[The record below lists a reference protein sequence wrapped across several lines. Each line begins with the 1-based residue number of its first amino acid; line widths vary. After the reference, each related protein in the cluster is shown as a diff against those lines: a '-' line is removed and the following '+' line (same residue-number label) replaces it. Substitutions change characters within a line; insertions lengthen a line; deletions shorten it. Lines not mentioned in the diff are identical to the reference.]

1 MEIRDHYNR
10 RLQALKNE
18 RESFIP
24 HYKELSEFVRPR
36 RGRFFVEDRNK
47 GDKRYQSII
56 NSRATRAHK
65 ICTAGMIAGT
75 MSPARPWFSLETI
88 DPDLMEN
95 RGVKDWLFS
104 VEQRI
109 RSVLNESN
117 FYSMAPIMMGEMVL
131 FGTGCM
137 SHVEDFNDVA
147 RFYTHT
153 AGSYMISQNEK
164 MEVDTLYREFEWS
177 VKQIVDAFGIENCS
191 TPVKN
196 AYDRGNYDL
205 WYPVCH
211 AVEPNTLAVSGSKL
225 SKDKSFRSVYFEP
238 GNVGPDRNKLLSS
251 SGFNEFPVYVPRWE
265 VTGEDIY
272 GTDCPAMTALGDIK
286 GLQVQE
292 RTKAQALQIVV
303 RPPMGGP
310 ASLRGVPV
318 NQLPGGLTVYDGD
331 EQRQKLGPLYQ
342 INPGF
347 QDLRFDMDAIERR
360 IDEVFYVDMFMAI
373 SNMEGI
379 QPRNELDIMQRNEE
393 RLLQLGPVLERIQG
407 EFLSNLVDRV
417 FNQCYRAGILPPPPD
432 ALSGEPLKVKYIST
446 LAMAQRAVAT
456 QGIERVLSFAGN
468 LVKLGFT
475 DAMNKIDAPQA
486 VDEYAKAI
494 GVPPTIIR
502 SDDEVEQIAAQQ
514 AQQRQA
520 QEAIIAAQ
528 GAADVAK
535 TVSETKLDG
544 DNLLSRSPRR

>member
-1 MEIRDHYNR
+1 MEIRDHYNK
-10 RLQALKNE
+10 RLNSLKNE
-18 RESFIP
+18 RESFLP
-24 HYKELSEFVRPR
+24 HYRELAEFVRPR

-65 ICTAGMIAGT
+65 IATAGMVAGT
-75 MSPARPWFSLETI
+75 ISPARPWFALETI
-88 DPDLMEN
+88 DPERMEARN
-95 RGVKDWLFS
+95 VKDWCWT

-109 RSVLNESN
+109 RAILNESN
-117 FYSMAPIMMGEMVL
+117 FYSMAPIMMGELIL

-137 SHVEDFNDVA
+137 SHVDDFEDIA

-177 VKQIVDAFGIENCS
+177 VKQIVDAFGLDNCS
-191 TPVKN
+191 TPVRN
-196 AYDRGNYDL
+196 AYNRGNYDL

-211 AVEPNTLAVSGSKL
+211 AVEPNSLAVSGSKL
-225 SKDKSFRSVYFEP
+225 AKNKAFRSVYFEP
-238 GNVGPDRNKLLSS
+238 GNVGADRDKLLSS
-251 SGFNEFPVYVPRWE
+251 SGFDEFPAYVPRWE

-292 RTKAQALQIVV
+292 RTKAQALQMIV
-303 RPPMGGP
+303 RPPLSGP
-310 ASLRGVPV
+310 ASIKNSPV
-318 NQLPGGLTVYDGD
+318 AQLPGGLTLYDGD
-331 EQRQKLGPLYQ
+331 EQRQKLSPIYQ

-347 QDLRFDMDAIERR
+347 QDMRYDMEAIERR

-407 EFLSNLVDRV
+407 EFLANCIDRT
-417 FNQCYRAGILPPPPD
+417 FNQAYRAGILPPPPD
-432 ALSGEPLKVKYIST
+432 ALQGEPLRVKYIST

-456 QGIERVLSFAGN
+456 NGIERVLSFTGN
-468 LVKLGFT
+468 LVQLGFT
-475 DAMNKIDAPQA
+475 DAMNKINATQA

-502 SDDEVEQIAAQQ
+502 SDDEVDAISAQQ

-520 QEAIIAAQ
+520 QETIAAAQ

-535 TVSETKLDG
+535 TVADTKLDG
-544 DNLLSRSPRR
+544 DNLLSKIPRR